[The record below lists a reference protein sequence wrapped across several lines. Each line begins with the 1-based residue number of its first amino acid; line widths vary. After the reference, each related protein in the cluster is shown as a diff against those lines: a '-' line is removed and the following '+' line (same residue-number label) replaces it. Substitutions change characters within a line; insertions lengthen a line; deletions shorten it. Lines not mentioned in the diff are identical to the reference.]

1 MTRRSHRALGAA
13 AAAEV
18 AEAVAAVVVAVAV
31 VAVGEVPK
39 KASRCRMRS
48 WSQGKAWS
56 HSGSSSE

>member
-1 MTRRSHRALGAA
+1 MTRRSHRALCAA
-13 AAAEV
+13 AVAEV
-18 AEAVAAVVVAVAV
+18 AEAVVAVVVAV
-31 VAVGEVPK
+31 VAVGGEVPK